1 MNRVKNMTMGSPA
14 KLIISFAVPLII
26 AHLGQQMYMIVD
38 TMIVGRGIGVEALAA
53 VGATDWSYWL
63 ALWVIQA
70 LTQGFA
76 ISISQS
82 FGEGSQ
88 VRIKKTVAMSIWLC
102 LGIGIVMTVICL
114 MAGRSLLLIL
124 QTPENI
130 FESASAYLLTMYS
143 GILVVMAYN
152 MAAAVLRSFGD
163 GKTPL
168 IAIVIAAAANIVLDL
183 LFVLVFRW
191 GVTGAAVATVLAQL
205 FAFLYCLS
213 VLRKMELMK
222 LVREDWRADRN
233 IINRQCSL
241 GLPLALQHILIAV
254 GGMILQYAINQQGVV
269 FIAGFTATN
278 KIYGLLESSAIS
290 VGYAVTTYVAQN
302 YGAGLYSRIRS
313 GLKSSVL
320 ITGGLSVLVSC
331 IMILGG
337 RFVLKLFIDDASSS
351 AAEVLDISYHY
362 LFIMSCLLSTLY
374 WLYAFRNTLQGL
386 GKTFAPFVSG
396 VMEFFARVSA
406 AVFFTRFFGEKA
418 LFFAEPGAWMAALL
432 VLIVVCIKSVRELPQ
447 TDRSDL
453 R

>member
-26 AHLGQQMYMIVD
+26 ANLGQQMYMIVD

-290 VGYAVTTYVAQN
+290 VPKRGS
-302 YGAGLYSRIRS
+302 GRKIR
-313 GLKSSVL
+313 
-320 ITGGLSVLVSC
+320 
-331 IMILGG
+331 
-337 RFVLKLFIDDASSS
+337 F
-351 AAEVLDISYHY
+351 
-362 LFIMSCLLSTLY
+362 
-374 WLYAFRNTLQGL
+374 
-386 GKTFAPFVSG
+386 PF
-396 VMEFFARVSA
+396 
-406 AVFFTRFFGEKA
+406 
-418 LFFAEPGAWMAALL
+418 
-432 VLIVVCIKSVRELPQ
+432 
-447 TDRSDL
+447 
-453 R
+453 